1 MQERLRDN
9 SDCPRVDQQSP
20 NSNLIK
26 YLWRGLCREE
36 CQNIP
41 KSGSETLQL
50 SVSTLVSSFFFFLK
64 MHLSKL
70 IFTVTF
76 YFLKKKKKITLNI
89 HSHQAEE
96 NPGLRKSKW
105 TEASWVTGESPGETK
120 VEKLKKVQLF
130 SRIRL

>member
-1 MQERLRDN
+1 M
-9 SDCPRVDQQSP
+9 
-20 NSNLIK
+20 
-26 YLWRGLCREE
+26 
-36 CQNIP
+36 
-41 KSGSETLQL
+41 
-50 SVSTLVSSFFFFLK
+50 
-64 MHLSKL
+64 
-70 IFTVTF
+70 TF

-130 SRIRL
+130 SRIRLIKHVTHSAYTVNTNGLQGTFSIHSADTKATLLLWSRLAYRR